1 MQTIKI
7 EIEDDIFEDLK
18 DSGINIQKKVKEFLY
33 SLNDDGYPS
42 IGTKEAKRR
51 VKEAVERYRRGELD
65 TVSNEEMWNIIDN
78 ECEKK
83 LQNRV

>member
-1 MQTIKI
+1 VQTIKI

-33 SLNDDGYPS
+33 SLSDDGYPS

-51 VKEAVERYRRGELD
+51 VKEAVERYENQTGSYSELND
-65 TVSNEEMWNIIDN
+65 NFWDRLEEKVIN
-78 ECEKK
+78 
-83 LQNRV
+83 L